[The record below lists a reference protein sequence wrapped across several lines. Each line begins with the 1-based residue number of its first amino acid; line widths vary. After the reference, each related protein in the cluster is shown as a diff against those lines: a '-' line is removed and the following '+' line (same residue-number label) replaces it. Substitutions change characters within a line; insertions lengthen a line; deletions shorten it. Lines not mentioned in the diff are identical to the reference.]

1 MKKKLVILSF
11 YLPGIYPQGDD
22 SVVLNLLAPAYL
34 KAALDSE
41 PKLSE
46 KYEKVI
52 LDDPTTTCQEE
63 ILKEIVF
70 PADAKEYKGENEYS
84 ELQTANN
91 DYRQQTI
98 RDKKEYYR
106 LW

>member
-41 PKLSE
+41 P
-46 KYEKVI
+46 
-52 LDDPTTTCQEE
+52 
-63 ILKEIVF
+63 
-70 PADAKEYKGENEYS
+70 
-84 ELQTANN
+84 
-91 DYRQQTI
+91 
-98 RDKKEYYR
+98 
-106 LW
+106 